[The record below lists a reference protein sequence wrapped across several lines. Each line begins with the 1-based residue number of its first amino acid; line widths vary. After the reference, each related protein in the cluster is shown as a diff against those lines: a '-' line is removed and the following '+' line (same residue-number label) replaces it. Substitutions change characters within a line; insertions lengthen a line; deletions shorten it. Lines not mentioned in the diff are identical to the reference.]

1 MVLPPQI
8 KVNCLLLGSGK
19 SLLHKYLKLKTNL
32 IISIV
37 KHNINVLYLSAVK
50 SLTVIGAQE
59 WFHK

>member
-8 KVNCLLLGSGK
+8 KVNCLLLGLGK
-19 SLLHKYLKLKTNL
+19 PLLHKYLKLKTNL

-37 KHNINVLYLSAVK
+37 KHNINVLYLSVVK